1 MLNWRLEE
9 EQYIHDKL
17 REYKEPFLFCL
28 FKKENNK
35 HLNEFVNNARLE
47 YRQVKLDEM
56 LSEVKQE
63 RERIDDLVKDMNN
76 SFEDYMYKL
85 SNRISNNIKPFKVK
99 LSNGVFSPLVQ
110 TEIVSIQS
118 EPFKISF
125 IQEKVD

>member
-28 FKKENNK
+28 FKDKGKK

-47 YRQVKLDEM
+47 YRRVKLDEM

-63 RERIDDLVKDMNN
+63 RERIDSLVEDINN

-85 SNRISNNIKPFKVK
+85 NNRVSNNIKPFKVK
-99 LSNGVFSPLVQ
+99 VSDGVFSPLEQ

-118 EPFKISF
+118 EPFKVSF

>member
-47 YRQVKLDEM
+47 YRRVKLDEM

-63 RERIDDLVKDMNN
+63 RERIDSLVEDMNN
-76 SFEDYMYKL
+76 KFEEYMNKQ
-85 SNRISNNIKPFKVK
+85 SNIISKYNKPFKIK
-99 LSNGVFSPLVQ
+99 FSDGVFSPLEQMEV
-110 TEIVSIQS
+110 VSIQG
-118 EPFKISF
+118 EPFKVSF

>member
-17 REYKEPFLFCL
+17 REYKTPFLFCL
-28 FKKENNK
+28 FKDKGKK
-35 HLNEFVNNARLE
+35 HLNEFVINARLE
-47 YRQVKLDEM
+47 YRRVKLDEM

-63 RERIDDLVKDMNN
+63 RKRIDALVKDMNN

-85 SNRISNNIKPFKVK
+85 SNRISTNIKPFKVK
-99 LSNGVFSPLVQ
+99 LSDGVFSPLEQ

-118 EPFKISF
+118 EPFRVSF